1 MALRVALVVRVA
13 RTLQNNPEIL
23 DLYSSHTTL
32 HKAIMTIAYAC
43 ILFMG
48 LLPYVAA
55 GIAKKGFEGY
65 DNGMPRQW
73 LAKQTGFRARANAAQ
88 ANLFESLP
96 LFFAAVIIASI
107 ANVPQTRIDLL
118 ALGFVAAR
126 IAYLA
131 CYVADWPTT
140 RSIVWLFG
148 IICVV
153 TLFFQ
158 I

>member
-1 MALRVALVVRVA
+1 
-13 RTLQNNPEIL
+13 
-23 DLYSSHTTL
+23 
-32 HKAIMTIAYAC
+32 MTIAYAC

-88 ANLFESLP
+88 ANIFESLP
-96 LFFAAVIIASI
+96 FFFAAVIIASV
-107 ANVPQTRIDLL
+107 AHAPQDRIDLL
-118 ALGFVAAR
+118 AMGFVIAR
-126 IAYLA
+126 IAFLI
-131 CYVADWPTT
+131 CYIADWPTT

-153 TLFFQ
+153 ALFFQ

>member
-1 MALRVALVVRVA
+1 
-13 RTLQNNPEIL
+13 
-23 DLYSSHTTL
+23 
-32 HKAIMTIAYAC
+32 MTIAYWC
-43 ILFMG
+43 VLFMG
-48 LLPYVAA
+48 LFPIVAA

-65 DNGMPRQW
+65 DNGMPREW

-107 ANVPQTRIDLL
+107 ANAPQERIDLL

-126 IAYLA
+126 IAFLV
-131 CYVADWPTT
+131 CYVANWPTT
-140 RSIVWLFG
+140 RSIVWFVG
-148 IICVV
+148 VACVIAI
-153 TLFFQ
+153 FFQ